1 MRMFQAKVEKGNASL
16 RSCFSS
22 YTPCKHH
29 FQGAFNAII
38 SILFAFVCLCIKYFL
53 HILRLAKDGCN
64 RPCGKKN

>member
-22 YTPCKHH
+22 HTANKYH

-38 SILFAFVCLCIKYFL
+38 SILSAFVCLC
-53 HILRLAKDGCN
+53 
-64 RPCGKKN
+64 KNTSYTF